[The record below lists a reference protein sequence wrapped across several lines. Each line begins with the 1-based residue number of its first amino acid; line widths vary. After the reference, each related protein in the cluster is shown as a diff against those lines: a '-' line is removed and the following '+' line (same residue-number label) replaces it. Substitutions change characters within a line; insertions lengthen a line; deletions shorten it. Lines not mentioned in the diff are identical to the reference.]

1 MQTLLQVFHVLLAAA
16 MIALILVQRGA
27 GASAGASFGAG
38 ASATVFGSRGA
49 GSFLTHATAVTATG
63 FFIISFVMAV
73 LAGRSAVPVDED
85 DLGVMSQAVPAVE
98 QPAGDV
104 PQAAETPAP
113 AQPAADAASDVPAAV
128 EMAPAG
134 KDADAAAQAAEK
146 VEQPAAE
153 AAPEKLPPAEDGNK
167 PPRQ

>member
-85 DLGVMSQAVPAVE
+85 DLGVMSQAVPAAE

-113 AQPAADAASDVPAAV
+113 A
-128 EMAPAG
+128 
-134 KDADAAAQAAEK
+134 
-146 VEQPAAE
+146 
-153 AAPEKLPPAEDGNK
+153 
-167 PPRQ
+167 PR

>member
-49 GSFLTHATAVTATG
+49 GSFLTHATALTATG
-63 FFIISFVMAV
+63 FFLVSFIMAV
-73 LAGRSAVPVDED
+73 LAGRNAVPVDED

-98 QPAGDV
+98 ETVPADAEVPQPVVETATVEAGSEEV
-104 PQAAETPAP
+104 PQAVPVEAHSETPQAVVD
-113 AQPAADAASDVPAAV
+113 AEEAAPAADGGESP
-128 EMAPAG
+128 
-134 KDADAAAQAAEK
+134 
-146 VEQPAAE
+146 
-153 AAPEKLPPAEDGNK
+153 PE
-167 PPRQ
+167 

>member
-63 FFIISFVMAV
+63 FFLVSFIMAV
-73 LAGRSAVPVDED
+73 LAGRTAVPVDED
-85 DLGVMSQAVPAVE
+85 DLGVMSRVTPAVE
-98 QPAGDV
+98 QPADAEVPAGDV
-104 PQAAETPAP
+104 PAPVAGDVPVAEPLPEA
-113 AQPAADAASDVPAAV
+113 DVPAMPAETQDKAAGEGV
-128 EMAPAG
+128 EVAP
-134 KDADAAAQAAEK
+134 
-146 VEQPAAE
+146 AE
-153 AAPEKLPPAEDGNK
+153 AAPEKLPPAEDGGS
-167 PPRQ
+167 PPKQ